1 MVCDNGGDGVVVT
14 VPRLLTV
21 QNAYKVAK
29 PEIVEESY
37 VMPGINLEDLGSSGP
52 IGVEDVTWAIRIPH
66 ASLVDGVVDADVPQ
80 APVLNPMMTGMHYHL
95 NIFHSF
101 LNKLSRNRELWQ
113 RGGSGDGVLS
123 GERVFQ

>member
-37 VMPGINLEDLGSSGP
+37 VMPGINLEDLDSSGP

-80 APVLNPMMTGMHYHL
+80 APVLNPMMTGMIISSSSIY
-95 NIFHSF
+95 F
-101 LNKLSRNRELWQ
+101 
-113 RGGSGDGVLS
+113 
-123 GERVFQ
+123 